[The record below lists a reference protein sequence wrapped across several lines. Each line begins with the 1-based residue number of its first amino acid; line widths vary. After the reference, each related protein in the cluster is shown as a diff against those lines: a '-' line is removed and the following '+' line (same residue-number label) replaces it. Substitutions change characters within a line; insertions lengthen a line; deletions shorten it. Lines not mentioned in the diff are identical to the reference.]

1 MIIIDTHPFVFKHVK
16 TMVEELC
23 KSSKYDDYVLVLG
36 YNVMPIEKL
45 YDLKR
50 KYKGMKI
57 AVYNLEQFYTGS
69 PWLNKNT
76 LQWLKNADEV
86 WDYNKENLMF
96 LKSQLN
102 LIAHYHPIKWV
113 DSLRKLNNSPNPE
126 YDILFYGEFTE
137 RRLRA
142 IQKIVAK
149 NRKLKIMH
157 AYGVS
162 GDMLDRLLENA
173 KIVLNIHAFDGYKN
187 QEIVR
192 MFYPLINGKC
202 ILSEH
207 SMNDSYAGD
216 AIVYSDID
224 NMPNKITE
232 LLKDDKWAKIASN
245 ASERFKQISG
255 K

>member
-1 MIIIDTHPFVFKHVK
+1 MIVLDSHPFVFKQVK
-16 TMVEELC
+16 IMVEELC
-23 KSSKYDDYVLVLG
+23 SNPKYDDTVLILG
-36 YNVMPIEKL
+36 YNIFPASGL
-45 YDLKR
+45 DSCR
-50 KYKGMKI
+50 KKYPGKKI
-57 AVYNLEQFYTGS
+57 AIYNLEQFYDGS
-69 PWLNKNT
+69 PWLNSHS
-76 LQWLKNADEV
+76 LYWLKNVDEV
-86 WDYNKENLMF
+86 WDYNKENLKY
-96 LKSQLN
+96 LRTKYGI
-102 LIAHYHPIKWV
+102 IAKYHPIKWV
-113 DSLRKLNNSPNPE
+113 SSLKTLHNECNMT
-126 YDILFYGEFTE
+126 YDVLFYGDLTA
-137 RRLRA
+137 RRYKVL
-142 IQKIVAK
+142 QKIIRNVK
-149 NRKLKIMH
+149 NVKLLI
-157 AYGVS
+157 AYGVT
-162 GDMLDRLLENA
+162 GDALDRLIEKS
-173 KIVLNIHAFDGYKN
+173 KIILNVHAFDSYMN